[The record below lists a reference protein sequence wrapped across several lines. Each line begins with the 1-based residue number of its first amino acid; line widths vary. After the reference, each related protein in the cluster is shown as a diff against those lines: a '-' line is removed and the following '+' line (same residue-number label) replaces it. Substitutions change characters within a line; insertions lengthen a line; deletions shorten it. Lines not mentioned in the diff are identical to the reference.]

1 MPRFFINH
9 SATPGEPVVLEGE
22 DARHIATVLR
32 MKAREKITVCDFFNT
47 EYTCEIEEARGAEV
61 RLRVLSASPVESE
74 PPFPITLCMA
84 LPKGDKMDLIVQKAV
99 ELGASEILPFT
110 SAYTVVKPDE
120 RGREKK
126 RERWQKIAKGA
137 AEQCGRGRIPQI
149 GEIRTFGALLTQFEK
164 EEALKLFCYE
174 REEGRTLAQAFQE
187 NPRPRGLVFFI
198 GAEGGF
204 DGKEAEAAQRAGFLP
219 VSLGKRILRCETA
232 PLFVLSGAACAY
244 ELM

>member
-32 MKAREKITVCDFFNT
+32 MKAGEKITVCDFFNT

-110 SAYTVVKPDE
+110 SATP
-120 RGREKK
+120 
-126 RERWQKIAKGA
+126 
-137 AEQCGRGRIPQI
+137 
-149 GEIRTFGALLTQFEK
+149 LSSLT
-164 EEALKLFCYE
+164 
-174 REEGRTLAQAFQE
+174 R
-187 NPRPRGLVFFI
+187 
-198 GAEGGF
+198 GAEKRSGSAGRRLPKERPSSAGGEESRRS
-204 DGKEAEAAQRAGFLP
+204 GRSGP
-219 VSLGKRILRCETA
+219 SG
-232 PLFVLSGAACAY
+232 LF
-244 ELM
+244 

>member
-1 MPRFFINH
+1 
-9 SATPGEPVVLEGE
+9 
-22 DARHIATVLR
+22 
-32 MKAREKITVCDFFNT
+32 
-47 EYTCEIEEARGAEV
+47 
-61 RLRVLSASPVESE
+61 
-74 PPFPITLCMA
+74 MA

-164 EEALKLFCYE
+164 EEALKYLCY
-174 REEGRTLAQAFQE
+174 
-187 NPRPRGLVFFI
+187 I
-198 GAEGGF
+198 Y
-204 DGKEAEAAQRAGFLP
+204 
-219 VSLGKRILRCETA
+219 ETI
-232 PLFVLSGAACAY
+232 
-244 ELM
+244 

>member
-32 MKAREKITVCDFFNT
+32 MKAGEKITVCDFFNT

-61 RLRVLSASPVESE
+61 RLRVLSAGSVESE

-99 ELGASEILPFT
+99 ELGVSEILPFT

-120 RGREKK
+120 SGH
-126 RERWQKIAKGA
+126 GA
-137 AEQCGRGRIPQI
+137 LRCAPYGEGRGEEAGALAEDCQRSGRAMREGKNPADR
-149 GEIRTFGALLTQFEK
+149 GDPVLRGSFGA
-164 EEALKLFCYE
+164 
-174 REEGRTLAQAFQE
+174 
-187 NPRPRGLVFFI
+187 I
-198 GAEGGF
+198 
-204 DGKEAEAAQRAGFLP
+204 
-219 VSLGKRILRCETA
+219 
-232 PLFVLSGAACAY
+232 
-244 ELM
+244 